1 MVNYLLL
8 CSILMALLVIGP
20 EPAYALPLTVRVAVQ
35 KQVAAVRLTG
45 ERLQVRD
52 EKGTVLDVDFPLV
65 ARRSGNSVSA
75 GGMRVKA
82 LKVRSPGYLRINGKG
97 YRGTTEVTASGRGL
111 LVINEVDIEEY
122 LVGLINC
129 EISSRWPME
138 VVKAQAV
145 IARSYA
151 LFQREARKNQ
161 PFHLESTVMDQVYN
175 GCDIEDG
182 RAAAAVAATR
192 HEVLTYNGRVVQA
205 FFHSRCGGHTEA
217 SENVWSLT
225 LPYLRGVSCT
235 YCAGSPSSKWEV
247 NLARNKVEAL
257 LRTGGYQ
264 VRGIREIRPVNRYQ
278 SGRIADLEVVSDTG
292 SVFMPAVVFRR
303 LAGYAVIRS
312 TDFEARMMGDSLL
325 FSGNGNGHGV
335 GLCQWGARQQ
345 AEEGRSY
352 REILSYYYPGVG
364 LGRIAAD

>member
-8 CSILMALLVIGP
+8 CSMLMALPVIGP
-20 EPAYALPLTVRVAVQ
+20 EPVHALPLTIRVAVQ

-52 EKGTVLDVDFPLV
+52 EKGAVLALDFPLV
-65 ARRSGNSVSA
+65 VRRSGNSVSA
-75 GGMRVKA
+75 GGMRVKT
-82 LKVRSPGYLRINGKG
+82 LKVSSPGYLRINGKG

-111 LVINEVDIEEY
+111 LVINEIDLEEY

-151 LFQREARKNQ
+151 LFQREARKKQ

-225 LPYLRGVSCT
+225 LPYLRGVACA

-247 NLARNKVEAL
+247 SLARTKVESL
-257 LRTGGYQ
+257 LRDGGYP

-278 SGRIADLEVVSDTG
+278 SGRIADLEVRHDTG
-292 SVFMPAVVFRR
+292 SVFMPAVVFRK

-312 TDFEARMMGDSLL
+312 TDFEVRMAGDSIL
-325 FSGNGNGHGV
+325 FSGSGNGHGV

-345 AEEGRSY
+345 AEDGRSY